1 MESDIPMNES
11 VEDQNEQSERVD
23 APLQHYNGKPYRRL
37 LQDDLVGK
45 FFETLEA
52 AEKFFYD
59 YAHAIG
65 FSVRNDGLKRK
76 KDIDI
81 SIRQWCCSCE

>member
-11 VEDQNEQSERVD
+11 VEDQNEQSKRVD
-23 APLQHYNGKPYRRL
+23 ALLQHYNGKPYWRL
-37 LQDDLVGK
+37 VRDDLVRK

-52 AEKFFYD
+52 AERFFYD

-65 FSVRNDGLKRK
+65 FSVRKNGL
-76 KDIDI
+76 
-81 SIRQWCCSCE
+81 